1 MRLTPEGIMV
11 VSLEGLN
18 AGQAKQAGLTGLVM
32 GITVPGYVG
41 ATCYIDTSHKF
52 PVKNTEKK
60 YATENGSSLDYFVS
74 RGYLT
79 NTIRTYKDWQSGDER
94 TYYYAAKK
102 APLRLL
108 HHLTVVTKGNVETYT
123 LYRKDKRVMP
133 IYQVVVTDGNLGEMK
148 ITSLGNENA
157 LYSIEWVKKVMTDI
171 STVRKQAEGELL
183 KNTAEIIISVGDR
196 TGAYLGDKYKALS
209 REIASNIQNFQGKRI
224 RSYEQAMA
232 SMNKLMAN
240 PNMKINAA
248 DKTAIINAWKS
259 FNADDMG
266 NKFAALGKTFKLAD
280 YALKANNVTEK
291 SIEGYNTGN

>member
-1 MRLTPEGIMV
+1 
-11 VSLEGLN
+11 
-18 AGQAKQAGLTGLVM
+18 
-32 GITVPGYVG
+32 
-41 ATCYIDTSHKF
+41 
-52 PVKNTEKK
+52 
-60 YATENGSSLDYFVS
+60 
-74 RGYLT
+74 
-79 NTIRTYKDWQSGDER
+79 
-94 TYYYAAKK
+94 
-102 APLRLL
+102 
-108 HHLTVVTKGNVETYT
+108 
-123 LYRKDKRVMP
+123 MP

-171 STVRKQAEGELL
+171 STVRKQAEGEPL

-196 TGAYLGDKYKALS
+196 TGAYLGDKYKVLS

-280 YALKANNVTEK
+280 YALKANNVREK
-291 SIEGYNTGN
+291 SIEGYNTGNWGGEWNPGCSAGSPLRLPCPSSQPFLVPWLPGLVSRLLPLGSWPLFLLGLSVR